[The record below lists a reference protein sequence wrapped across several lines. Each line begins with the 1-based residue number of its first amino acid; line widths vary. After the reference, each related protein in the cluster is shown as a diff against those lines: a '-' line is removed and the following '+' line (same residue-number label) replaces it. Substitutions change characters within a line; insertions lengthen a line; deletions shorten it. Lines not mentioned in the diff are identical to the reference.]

1 MQAQGCSRGGLEI
14 GGLVTARPASCKL
27 APPLL
32 PLSGF
37 RDAEF
42 PKTQDESKGV
52 DADILAVVYLLRF
65 SLRYSL
71 FIIFCFVEE
80 PNVRLATYHDIFF
93 YLA

>member
-1 MQAQGCSRGGLEI
+1 MQAQGCSQGGLEI

-52 DADILAVVYLLRF
+52 DADILEVVYF
-65 SLRYSL
+65 SAIFTIHY
-71 FIIFCFVEE
+71 FFCFVEE
-80 PNVRLATYHDIFF
+80 LNVRLATCHDIF